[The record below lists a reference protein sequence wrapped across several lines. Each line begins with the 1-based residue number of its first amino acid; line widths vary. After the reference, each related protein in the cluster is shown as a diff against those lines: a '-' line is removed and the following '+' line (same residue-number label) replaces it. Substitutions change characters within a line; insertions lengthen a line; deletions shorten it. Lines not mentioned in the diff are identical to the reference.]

1 MEMLQMI
8 NLSTQSKATMSQED
22 GVKLNPLVSN
32 PEQTIKQLQ
41 AESAA
46 QAKLDIFASTINGG
60 QNGEE

>member
-41 AESAA
+41 EESAA
-46 QAKLDIFASTINGG
+46 QAKLDIFASAINGE